1 METIDRT
8 KSNLKI
14 KARKKQSEKKKK
26 IRSERKN
33 DFKNKIEKAN
43 LILGLDN
50 GVSRKYSMHYS

>member
-1 METIDRT
+1 MDTIDRT

-14 KARKKQSEKKKK
+14 KARKKQNEKKKK

-50 GVSRKYSMHYS
+50 GVSRKYCVYYS